1 MVVASALKVQV
12 YASVQLTTAAESL
25 LPAIERD
32 VKEHAAIMAL
42 TEQVKG
48 LWE

>member
-1 MVVASALKVQV
+1 MVVASALRVQV